1 MRRVT
6 LINNHRVK
14 RRGLRPRHWNK
25 LHAQRV
31 GERPVGSV
39 GGRPTPNQH
48 HHRNHQ
54 ENLLHARQPTP
65 HRLWCKCCWGG
76 GEEVEGEL
84 VNESSRA
91 SKLVVLLR
99 ARFDK
104 HEKNYGPAH
113 KKN

>member
-14 RRGLRPRHWNK
+14 RRGLRRRHWNK

-31 GERPVGSV
+31 GERPVGGV
-39 GGRPTPNQH
+39 GGRPTPHQR

-65 HRLWCKCCWGG
+65 HRNGVNAGSLFLPRKKEGGVYTGDSRWGG
-76 GEEVEGEL
+76 GGTPWC
-84 VNESSRA
+84 
-91 SKLVVLLR
+91 
-99 ARFDK
+99 
-104 HEKNYGPAH
+104 PAGG
-113 KKN
+113 KFTAKF